1 MQCGGWT
8 IDWQGRS
15 GPVTTGG
22 TTLLSAIKQTVS
34 KDTKITSS
42 EDGSGAE
49 GADIG
54 IVVIGEMPY
63 AEMVGDRTDLSL
75 SKEDID
81 AFRNFKKAA
90 FRRLLFCFRADLSF
104 SAKFSILPMLLSPH
118 GFRHRRSGIAD
129 VLFGDYKPTG
139 KLSFS
144 WPRTMS
150 QIPINVGYQGY
161 DPCLR
166 SAMD

>member
-81 AFRNFKKAA
+81 AFRNFKKAGIPTVVVLFSGRPLILGEVLDSSDA
-90 FRRLLFCFRADLSF
+90 FVA
-104 SAKFSILPMLLSPH
+104 AWLP
-118 GFRHRRSGIAD
+118 GHRRSGHRGCFIWR
-129 VLFGDYKPTG
+129 L
-139 KLSFS
+139 
-144 WPRTMS
+144 
-150 QIPINVGYQGY
+150 
-161 DPCLR
+161 
-166 SAMD
+166 